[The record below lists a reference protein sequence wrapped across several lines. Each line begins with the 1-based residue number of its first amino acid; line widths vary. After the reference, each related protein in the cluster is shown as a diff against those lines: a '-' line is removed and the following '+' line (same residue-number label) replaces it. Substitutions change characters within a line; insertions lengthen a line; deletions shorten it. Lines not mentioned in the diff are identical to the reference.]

1 MEASGDG
8 VCTFDYEELQKIL
21 LQRGV
26 EVDFEYNLLKI
37 VIGFESWRCH
47 RKSYKGSSRCIFH
60 AEEKD
65 PEEFKTS
72 FNEELER
79 MENEDEKF
87 DFTGIIFPAE
97 IDLSSKVFGK
107 PVSFIGATF
116 RERADFFCVTF
127 QESVDFTGAEFQ
139 DVAEFTMA
147 EFQKTP
153 TFNRAKFKTG
163 AEFIRTKFQGG
174 ATFVGAEFEGDGL
187 FDEAEFHNEA
197 YFRGVKFLSEARF
210 AEVEFQRYT
219 DFENAKFLKVARFY
233 GTKFLYSAKF
243 YGAEFRES
251 AFFEEAK
258 FSGGAI
264 YNNVTFDG
272 SVYFIKCSINTL
284 IDFSFSTFNRQ
295 VLFRAAEDN
304 QGYLVF
310 FSTIFREPKIT
321 YIIGYPLSRVSFLL
335 TNIEGI
341 QLVPARAGNEEIL
354 DGILLRIVES
364 AKAGRSGVGIST
376 GNIPA
381 ENKAEIR
388 ELAKRLE
395 PYLTPETVHA
405 EYKRIRKC
413 LEANRM
419 FTEAADLFIKEMRLA
434 RKLLRKTNVFERLAH
449 HIYEFVSRYGESVNR
464 PIILA
469 IATTLLASILLLPY
483 NPGIGGPVPLH
494 LLLTKYLENLEAVSA
509 VFFQVRSFKDFS
521 FLAKAPIAIEILIR
535 VLAIIIFGNLFVAVR
550 RRLERH

>member
-26 EVDFEYNLLKI
+26 ETYITIRLLKNI
-37 VIGFESWRCH
+37 IGKSWRCH
-47 RKSYKGSSRCIFH
+47 RKSYRGSDRCIFH

-65 PEEFKTS
+65 HKAFETS
-72 FNEELER
+72 FYKELER
-79 MENEDEKF
+79 MEKEDEKF
-87 DFTGIIFPAE
+87 DFIGFIFPDK
-97 IDLSSKVFGK
+97 IDLKSRVFGK
-107 PVSFIGATF
+107 SVFFTGATF
-116 RERADFFCVTF
+116 RGPADFSSVTF
-127 QESVDFTGAEFQ
+127 QKYTDFTGAEFQ
-139 DVAEFTMA
+139 DEADFTTA
-147 EFQKTP
+147 EFQEP
-153 TFNRAKFKTG
+153 VSFNYAKFKKG
-163 AEFIRTKFQGG
+163 GNFVGTKFQSLAG
-174 ATFVGAEFEGDGL
+174 FKEAEFE
-187 FDEAEFHNEA
+187 
-197 YFRGVKFLSEARF
+197 
-210 AEVEFQRYT
+210 EV
-219 DFENAKFLKVARFY
+219 
-233 GTKFLYSAKF
+233 SS
-243 YGAEFRES
+243 FRE
-251 AFFEEAK
+251 
-258 FSGGAI
+258 
-264 YNNVTFDG
+264 VTFDG
-272 SVYFIKCSINTL
+272 DVYFIKCRINSL
-284 IDFSFSTFNRQ
+284 IDFSFCTFNKQ

-304 QGYLVF
+304 QGYLLF

-321 YIIGYPLSRVSFLL
+321 YIIRYPLSRVSFLL
-335 TNIEGI
+335 TDVEGI
-341 QLVPARAGNEEIL
+341 YLIPARAGNEEIL
-354 DGILLRIVES
+354 DEKMLRIVES
-364 AKAGRSGVGIST
+364 EEEGGTAVGNPT
-376 GNIPA
+376 DNIPA
-381 ENKAEIR
+381 EIIKI
-388 ELAKRLE
+388 AKQLK

-405 EYKRIRKC
+405 EYKLIRKC

-469 IATTLLASILLLPY
+469 IATTLLASILLLLY